1 MSDEQTPASSPDG
14 APPVTSENVEVP
26 AATPGQWVMP
36 KPVFRESSGYL
47 PRGFEKL
54 YGQAAD
60 GSAATAVAA
69 AVTTEE
75 PAADEVEVLP
85 QPDLAEEVVYAE
97 PEPPAPAKTRSTAM
111 RITLL
116 VLGLLAMA
124 AIVAIFLVAVYF
136 LFFNHPSES
145 QVFN

>member
-1 MSDEQTPASSPDG
+1 MSDEQKTASSPDE

-26 AATPGQWVMP
+26 GAAAGQWVMP
-36 KPVFRESSGYL
+36 KPVFRKSSGYL

-54 YGQAAD
+54 YGQAD
-60 GSAATAVAA
+60 GTAATAVAA

-75 PAADEVEVLP
+75 PSADEVEVLP

-97 PEPPAPAKTRSTAM
+97 PAPPAPVKTRSTAM

-124 AIVAIFLVAVYF
+124 AIIVAFLALIYF
-136 LFFNHPSES
+136 LFFSHPSES
-145 QVFN
+145 QVLN

>member
-1 MSDEQTPASSPDG
+1 MSDEQTPASSPDE

-26 AATPGQWVMP
+26 AAAPGQWVMQQ
-36 KPVFRESSGYL
+36 PVFRQSSGYL
-47 PRGFEKL
+47 PQGYEKL
-54 YGQAAD
+54 YGQSD

-69 AVTTEE
+69 AVATEAP
-75 PAADEVEVLP
+75 PAEVMP
-85 QPDLAEEVVYAE
+85 QPDVAEEVTYAE
-97 PEPPAPAKTRSTAM
+97 PEPPAPVKTRSTAM

-124 AIVAIFLVAVYF
+124 AIIVAFLAVIYF
-136 LFFNHPSES
+136 LFFSSPGES